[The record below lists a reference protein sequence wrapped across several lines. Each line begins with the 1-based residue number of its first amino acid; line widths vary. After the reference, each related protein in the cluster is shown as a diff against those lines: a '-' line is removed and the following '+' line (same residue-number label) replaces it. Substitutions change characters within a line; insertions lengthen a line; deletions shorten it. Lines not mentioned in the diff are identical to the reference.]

1 MAKRNIRVWF
11 RVSPEEF
18 IRLTTNVAKTG
29 LSREAYL
36 RSLVMGKVPKER
48 PSMDVVSVLK
58 NLQQINN
65 NLNQIAVKA
74 NKMNFI
80 DTSAYWTNVDYL
92 EEVIGE
98 LLEVMYK

>member
-1 MAKRNIRVWF
+1 MVKRNMRVWF
-11 RVSPEEF
+11 RMNQEEY
-18 IRLTTNVAKTG
+18 IHLASNVAKTG

-65 NLNQIAVKA
+65 NLTQIAAKA
-74 NKMNFI
+74 DKMNLI
-80 DTSAYWTNVDYL
+80 DKNAYWTNVDFL